1 MRARSS
7 GQFRPGIYDT
17 LLIFSADIVCFAT
30 TMHTFLTAL
39 QLGIPDEDLAFQKM
53 HKKPLIAPIQGVSI
67 CHNQRFLSVLSPA
80 KKILNVSFNFFLAP
94 LIALVTTLLL
104 LLRLLQFLLWL

>member
-1 MRARSS
+1 MTVTTSGTKLDDLSVNSPSIAVQRGMNRVGKILLVFYALEKTLQCARLYS

-39 QLGIPDEDLAFQKM
+39 QLGIPDEDFSPL
-53 HKKPLIAPIQGVSI
+53 KKCTKKNFDCPYPWGYIQ
-67 CHNQRFLSVLSPA
+67 
-80 KKILNVSFNFFLAP
+80 
-94 LIALVTTLLL
+94 
-104 LLRLLQFLLWL
+104 

>member
-1 MRARSS
+1 MTVTTSGTKLDDLSVNSPSIAVQRGMNRVGKILLVFYALEKTLRCARLYS

-39 QLGIPDEDLAFQKM
+39 QLGIPDLKTSLTQNICTKKNFDCPYPWGYFQ
-53 HKKPLIAPIQGVSI
+53 
-67 CHNQRFLSVLSPA
+67 
-80 KKILNVSFNFFLAP
+80 
-94 LIALVTTLLL
+94 
-104 LLRLLQFLLWL
+104 